1 MEREMSAPVLIK
13 RSDLN
18 RMADIAIARGVTVW
32 IEING
37 KKIGV
42 SPEPHTAEASRK
54 VAKVDE
60 INL

>member
-1 MEREMSAPVLIK
+1 MSAPVLIK

-32 IEING
+32 VEING
-37 KKIGV
+37 RKIGV
-42 SPEPHTAEASRK
+42 SPDFHKMESAKKIAEE
-54 VAKVDE
+54 DE

>member
-1 MEREMSAPVLIK
+1 MSAPVLIK

-18 RMADIAIARGVTVW
+18 RMADIALARGVTVW

-37 KKIGV
+37 KRIGV
-42 SPEPHTAEASRK
+42 SPDFHKVEATRK
-54 VAKVDE
+54 IAQADE